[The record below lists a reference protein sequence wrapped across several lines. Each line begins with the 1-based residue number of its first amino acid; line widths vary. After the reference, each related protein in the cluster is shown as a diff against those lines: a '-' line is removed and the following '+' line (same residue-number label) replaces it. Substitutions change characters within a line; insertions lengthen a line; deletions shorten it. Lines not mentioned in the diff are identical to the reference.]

1 MSNDVKFV
9 VGMCVIVVT
18 MFGSATLV
26 SYVMIELVG
35 RVRTDIQDLRE
46 SMEALACGEFAR
58 KADESNRVVDP
69 DSGRR
74 WTARQRPRVAR
85 RWLGP
90 MAIATTGLSA
100 ARIRPSEQSGFPRQP
115 VRTAPDRAGPR
126 AWPQQTEDRARPS
139 RPTSGWRRAPRSESS
154 TRRGR

>member
-46 SMEALACGEFAR
+46 SMEALACGEFASR
-58 KADESNRVVDP
+58 
-69 DSGRR
+69 G
-74 WTARQRPRVAR
+74 
-85 RWLGP
+85 G
-90 MAIATTGLSA
+90 
-100 ARIRPSEQSGFPRQP
+100 
-115 VRTAPDRAGPR
+115 
-126 AWPQQTEDRARPS
+126 
-139 RPTSGWRRAPRSESS
+139 RPTSWDRLRFSAD
-154 TRRGR
+154 

>member
-26 SYVMIELVG
+26 SYVLIELVG

-100 ARIRPSEQSGFPRQP
+100 APNLPERAERVSRANPYERL
-115 VRTAPDRAGPR
+115 RTAPDRAPGR
-126 AWPQQTEDRARPS
+126 SRLKTEREEHS
-139 RPTSGWRRAPRSESS
+139 W
-154 TRRGR
+154 

>member
-90 MAIATTGLSA
+90 NGHRDDGTLRSPNPPERAERVPAPTRTNG
-100 ARIRPSEQSGFPRQP
+100 SGPR
-115 VRTAPDRAGPR
+115 RTARLAAAD
-126 AWPQQTEDRARPS
+126 
-139 RPTSGWRRAPRSESS
+139 
-154 TRRGR
+154 

>member
-115 VRTAPDRAGPR
+115 VRTAPDRAG
-126 AWPQQTEDRARPS
+126 TARL
-139 RPTSGWRRAPRSESS
+139 TAAD
-154 TRRGR
+154 

>member
-9 VGMCVIVVT
+9 VGMCVIVLT

-69 DSGRR
+69 GQ
-74 WTARQRPRVAR
+74 RQAVDRSP
-85 RWLGP
+85 
-90 MAIATTGLSA
+90 ATT
-100 ARIRPSEQSGFPRQP
+100 RCPS
-115 VRTAPDRAGPR
+115 V
-126 AWPQQTEDRARPS
+126 AWPNGHRDDRTLSPNPPERAERVPAPTQFIHHSTPIPAPSAPFGILVVSLIRVGPS
-139 RPTSGWRRAPRSESS
+139 RRYTVF
-154 TRRGR
+154 